1 MLSKIRSIV
10 AIFALGLSS
19 VTAQQVRKILALHGG
34 GGTPSGFRG
43 ELRDLERALPEFEF
57 VYARGGFP
65 VDGGNNNLWIPDPPS
80 KDRPTT
86 SPNIADASLNNL
98 NQILE
103 EEGPFYGI
111 LGYSQGAA
119 FVPVYLANAP
129 VGSFEKA
136 MMFCGYLTETH
147 LGLLDQVETESP
159 FGDISSLIW
168 IGEQDTVIPPSMSRD
183 LVPKFTSPTVV
194 SSRFGGHIV
203 PGPSDSTFDQVLAFV
218 RGEDLPTNNDPDI
231 SDNDDP
237 ADDVQVSDE
246 DKSDDVQVSDEDK
259 SEDTV
264 EDCVDDPSFRFRNKK
279 NRNCQTW
286 VAANPK
292 VRCIKRWR
300 GKTVSENCPASCG
313 VCKPEGKP
321 EEKPEDKPDNKPE
334 DNSEDK
340 PDNKPEDKPEE
351 KPEEKECVDDPNFRF
366 RNKKNRDCQTWVA
379 ANPKVRCSKKWKGK
393 TVSGYCPGTCYACKK

>member
-1 MLSKIRSIV
+1 
-10 AIFALGLSS
+10 
-19 VTAQQVRKILALHGG
+19 
-34 GGTPSGFRG
+34 
-43 ELRDLERALPEFEF
+43 
-57 VYARGGFP
+57 
-65 VDGGNNNLWIPDPPS
+65 
-80 KDRPTT
+80 
-86 SPNIADASLNNL
+86 
-98 NQILE
+98 
-103 EEGPFYGI
+103 
-111 LGYSQGAA
+111 
-119 FVPVYLANAP
+119 
-129 VGSFEKA
+129 

-218 RGEDLPTNNDPDI
+218 RGEDVPTNNDPDV
-231 SDNDDP
+231 SDDNDP
-237 ADDVQVSDE
+237 TDDVQVSDE
-246 DKSDDVQVSDEDK
+246 DKSDDVPVSDEDK
-259 SEDTV
+259 SEDTF
-264 EDCVDDPSFRFRNKK
+264 EDCVDDASFRFRNKK
-279 NRNCQTW
+279 NRDCQTW

-313 VCKPEGKP
+313 VC
-321 EEKPEDKPDNKPE
+321 
-334 DNSEDK
+334 
-340 PDNKPEDKPEE
+340 KPEE